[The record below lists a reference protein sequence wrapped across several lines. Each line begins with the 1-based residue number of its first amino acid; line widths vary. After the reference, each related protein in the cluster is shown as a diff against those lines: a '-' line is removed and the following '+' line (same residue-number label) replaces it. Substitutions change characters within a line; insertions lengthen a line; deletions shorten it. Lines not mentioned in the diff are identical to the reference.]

1 MITLSQG
8 EIKLDINVT
17 QKGKLTFS
25 ELGLKP
31 EQLFIE
37 GGNLRLVLNIEQSKN
52 IQFTSHPTIELKYA
66 EKMEETHWSVEFN
79 GATVLDK
86 YDHSGN
92 ATLLLLKRDALSD
105 IHHHE
110 NQLIVHAQLTS
121 GAHINIE
128 ESFITLF

>member
-1 MITLSQG
+1 MITLNQG
-8 EIKLDINVT
+8 EIKLDVNVS
-17 QKGKLTFS
+17 QKGKLTFA
-25 ELGLKP
+25 ELGLKS
-31 EQLFIE
+31 EDLFVE
-37 GGNLRLVLNIEQSKN
+37 GGNLRLVLEIEQDKN
-52 IQFTSHPTIELKYA
+52 IQFASHPTIELKYA

-79 GATVLDK
+79 GKTVLDK

-110 NQLIVHAQLTS
+110 NRLIVHAQLTS
-121 GAHINIE
+121 GAHINTE